1 MGKAFGMA
9 AASFCI
15 SFCALGA
22 AATWYVDDSAS
33 GGGGGTSWATA
44 FATIQQGIDSASDAD
59 TVIVAEGTYFE
70 NVYLHGKNIVL
81 TSTDPLNPATV
92 ANTIINGNQAG
103 SVVTFSGTEDE
114 ACALSGFTIRNG
126 QAYRGGGICGGLKSY
141 STHATIER
149 NVVAGNVAQ
158 GEPQANGGGLALCDG
173 PILNN
178 TISENVAKFGG
189 GLSRCNGTIR
199 GNSVKDN
206 RASSMGGGLIWCD
219 GTILNNIVVGNQG
232 SGLRECDGVV
242 ENNTVYAN
250 SHHSPGGGITCCDA
264 VIRNCIIWGNKSSN
278 GSQVAWEGNSA
289 YQSARFIYCCVEE
302 WTRGGEG
309 NINRAPHLVN
319 PEAGDFHLTSW
330 SPCIDA
336 GDPESDFSAEPM
348 PNGER
353 VNMGAY
359 GNTPEAA
366 SRSSDTDSDRLPD
379 AWEMHWFGE
388 LSRNSAGDPEGDGV
402 TNIVEY
408 WQGWD
413 PTAPS
418 PKVVCNLTRG
428 TTYPAIQPALN
439 DARDGEELVVYPG
452 TYIENITFPNRNV
465 VLRSSDPT
473 DADVVAS
480 TVIDGNG
487 AGSAVTFSGM
497 ENESC
502 VLSGFTIRNGKAR
515 YGGGVCGGTDASR
528 THATVKR
535 NVIAGNS
542 ARGGAISAYAVG
554 GGLAY
559 CDGTIENNVIRGNS
573 ADDYGGGLC
582 HCDGTICNNL
592 ITANS
597 AGAGGGLSACH
608 GIIRNNIISQNS
620 TIPWD
625 GALSDCNGI
634 IISNTIFGNLCTRYA
649 GGLSVCQGTISNCI
663 IWGNGGVYQVGN
675 SSTPTYSCIQDWQ
688 GGGEGNTSAYPY
700 FVDRAAGDYH
710 EQNWSP
716 CIDAGDPSL
725 DFSNEPQP
733 NGGRVNIG
741 AYGNTPEA
749 VSKSPDVDDD
759 GLPDDWEMEI
769 FGNLVQ
775 EASDDPDGDGKTNFQ
790 EYRRGK
796 DPMSVGTWY
805 VDVSVASP
813 GDGSSWRSAFKFIQA
828 GIDAAH
834 EWDTVMVAPGI
845 YLENIVLKGRNII
858 LRSTDPLDP
867 EVVAN
872 TIIDGNQAG
881 SVVTFAGTEDE
892 TCILSGFTIRRGSA
906 TEEGG
911 GIYGAVYADGTH
923 ATIQNN
929 VITRNS
935 ALDGGGLARCGG
947 TIRNNII
954 SDNSARSGGGG
965 LYRCDGNI
973 ENSTVYGNSAD
984 YGAALFSCYGAVRNC
999 IIWANRGRHL
1009 EIDSHPT
1016 YCCIQGWTGGGTGN
1030 IGYYPCFADA
1040 PKGNFHLQNWSP
1052 CVDAGDSASPFSE
1065 EPQPN
1070 GGRINMGAYGN
1081 TPEATRTPADTDGDG
1096 LPDVWELQF
1105 FANLSEDKYG
1115 DPDRD
1120 GVSNVEE
1127 YRRGSDPACVP
1138 HSYVDA
1144 SVPVSGDGTSWQSP
1158 FKMIQEGIDKA
1169 MDGDVVVV
1177 GPGTYA
1183 ENIEF
1188 KGKNIILRGTDPLDA
1203 SVVAETII
1211 SGNGQG
1217 PVVTFLGSEGESCIL
1232 SGFTIRGGKA
1242 ENGGGIYG
1250 GKGRDQMHATI
1261 ENNVISGNSAEKWP
1275 GMGGGGIAYCDGIIR
1290 NNVLSGN
1297 VAGFGAGLLRCDGTI
1312 RNNTISRNSA
1322 HDYGGGLCECNGTIQ
1337 SNTIGG
1343 NSADYGG
1350 ASSRCNGTISNN
1362 VICGNSA
1369 RSRGGGLYL
1378 SDATIRNNTIYA
1390 NSAVNSAGGLDYC
1403 QGTIE
1408 NCIIWGN
1415 TGFGQLSDSSVPSY
1429 SCIQAWRG
1437 GGEGNIAEDPRFVD
1451 AEGPDDDPETSED
1464 NNYRLSPDSPCI
1476 DAGNNEVYMWDEF
1489 DLDGNSRIFYGV
1501 SSATVDMGAYE
1512 YPSVRPEKVS
1522 FTISSAHGSPVP
1534 ALGSYVY
1541 APGQLVPG
1549 GSVISPAYEDGQD
1562 TRYRCI
1568 GYTGDGNA
1576 PSSVG
1581 TDRTSYPAFRIWW
1594 DSALTWN
1601 WVAQYRTM
1609 AVAGEGGTVSPPG
1622 ETWYDEGESVTFSAH
1637 PAKRHR
1643 VAEWFVDG
1651 GPVQMGGIVFSLH
1664 AIQRPHKVVVTFKKI
1679 PSIIVRSNI
1688 AAPYELRRLPYA
1700 QPIAG
1705 TTQPTNNPK
1714 VFEQTRTDMEPGEWE
1729 IRWLPQHDAWPEES
1743 VIEVGTLEDGG
1754 EMVFTKDYIAN
1765 MPIAIQQLVIQGFN
1779 YATGTFTVRVQIQ
1792 NTTGIN
1798 GVTERTFTAPL
1809 WLVVKN
1815 VVFTVAG
1822 PDSAGSL
1829 WNADG
1834 ITSAR
1839 YPDSGDYQYL
1849 DVSHWAPLGPGET
1862 SPEVVLEF
1870 YIKDRNPNFR
1880 PVIEVWAD
1888 DPVRLIM
1895 PPISLESIA
1904 AAADGGILLRWRP
1917 SEGDVCIVEA
1927 SDSLLG
1933 SWVPISGQIS
1943 SCSGIMEW
1951 LDTPPAH
1958 FSRRFY
1964 RIRALPR

>member
-1 MGKAFGMA
+1 MSWETALKTIQEGID
-9 AASFCI
+9 AASH
-15 SFCALGA
+15 G
-22 AATWYVDDSAS
+22 
-33 GGGGGTSWATA
+33 
-44 FATIQQGIDSASDAD
+44 D
-59 TVIVAEGTYFE
+59 TVIVAEGTYVE
-70 NVYLHGKNIVL
+70 NIHFHGKNIVL
-81 TSTDPLNPATV
+81 RSTDPLDPSVV
-92 ANTIINGNQAG
+92 AATIIDGNKAG

-114 ACALSGFTIRNG
+114 ASTLSGFTICNG

-141 STHATIER
+141 ITHATIER
-149 NVVAGNVAQ
+149 NVIVGNVAQ

-178 TISENVAKFGG
+178 TISQNVAKFGG

-206 RASSMGGGLIWCD
+206 RASSIGGGLIWCD
-219 GTILNNIVVGNQG
+219 GMILNNIVVGNQG
-232 SGLRECDGVV
+232 SGLGECDGVV
-242 ENNTVYAN
+242 ENNTVYGN
-250 SHHSPGGGITCCDA
+250 SYHSPGGGITCCDA

-278 GSQVAWEGNSA
+278 GSQVAWENGSE
-289 YQSARFIYCCVEE
+289 YRPSRFIYCCVEE

-309 NINRAPHLVN
+309 NINRAPHFIN
-319 PEAGDFHLTSW
+319 PEGGDFHLRTW

-336 GDPESDFSAEPM
+336 GDPESDFSVEPA
-348 PNGER
+348 PNGGR

-366 SRSSDTDSDRLPD
+366 SRSFDTDSDGLPD
-379 AWEMHWFGE
+379 AWEIHWFGD
-388 LSRNSAGDPEGDGV
+388 LLGNHAGDPEGDGV
-402 TNIVEY
+402 ANIVEY

-418 PKVVCNLTRG
+418 PKIVRNLTKG
-428 TTYPAIQPALN
+428 TTYLAIQPALN

-452 TYIENITFPNRNV
+452 TYIENIAFPNRNV
-465 VLRSSDPT
+465 VLRSSDST
-473 DADVVAS
+473 DADVVGS

-487 AGSAVTFSGM
+487 AGSTVTFSGM

-515 YGGGVCGGTDASR
+515 YGGGICGGTDSRR
-528 THATVKR
+528 THATIE
-535 NVIAGNS
+535 NSVIVGNTAKVLPS
-542 ARGGAISAYAVG
+542 AFEANG
-554 GGLAY
+554 GGLAF
-559 CDGTIENNVIRGNS
+559 CDGIISKNRICDNV
-573 ADDYGGGLC
+573 AEDYGGGLFQ
-582 HCDGTICNNL
+582 CDGTIANN
-592 ITANS
+592 IIAHNS
-597 AGAGGGLSACH
+597 ALNASGLARCH
-608 GIIRNNIISQNS
+608 GMIRNNIITGNS
-620 TIPWD
+620 ADSVGTMF
-625 GALSDCNGI
+625 DCNGTI
-634 IISNTIFGNLCTRYA
+634 LNNTICGNASEGYPGALC
-649 GGLSVCQGTISNCI
+649 VCQGTISNCI
-663 IWGNGGVYQVGN
+663 IWGNRGTSQLGSCSV
-675 SSTPTYSCIQDWQ
+675 PMYSCIQGWV
-688 GGGEGNTSAYPY
+688 GGGKGNVGYYPH
-700 FVDRAAGDYH
+700 FVDAQNADYH
-710 EQNWSP
+710 LKSWSP
-716 CIDAGDPSL
+716 CIDAGDPTSA
-725 DFSNEPQP
+725 FFQEPQP
-733 NGGRVNIG
+733 NGGRINMG
-741 AYGNTPEA
+741 AYGNTSEA
-749 VSKSPDVDDD
+749 TSKSPDTDSDQ
-759 GLPDDWEMEI
+759 LPDAWEMEY
-769 FGNLVQ
+769 FGDLSQ
-775 EASDDPDGDGKTNFQ
+775 GRDDDSDGDKVPNIE
-790 EYRRGK
+790 EYRRGS
-796 DPMSVGTWY
+796 DPLAVPHWY
-805 VDVSVASP
+805 VDGSVSAS
-813 GDGSSWRSAFKFIQA
+813 GDGKSWGTAFKKIQE
-828 GIDAAH
+828 GIDAASDH
-834 EWDTVMVAPGI
+834 DTVIVGEGSYVENI
-845 YLENIVLKGRNII
+845 RFNGKNIVLC
-858 LRSTDPLDP
+858 STDPLDAD
-867 EVVAN
+867 VVTS
-872 TIIDGNQAG
+872 TIIDGSQSGA
-881 SVVTFAGTEDE
+881 VVSFSGTEDDS
-892 TCILSGFTIRRGSA
+892 CVLSGFTIRNGNAQS
-906 TEEGG
+906 GG
-911 GIYGAVYADGTH
+911 GIYGARAR
-923 ATIQNN
+923 ATICNNVVMENSAGEGGGLSLCNGAIQNN
-929 VITRNS
+929 TICGNS
-935 ALDGGGLARCGG
+935 AGDGGGLAWCDG
-947 TIRNNII
+947 TIQNNII
-954 SDNSARSGGGG
+954 RDNSSKRGGGG
-965 LYRCDGNI
+965 LYRCAG
-973 ENSTVYGNSAD
+973 TVQNNTIYGNSAD
-984 YGAALFSCYGAVRNC
+984 YGAGLFSCWGVVRNC
-999 IIWANRGRHL
+999 IVWVNRGRHL
-1009 EIDSHPT
+1009 EMDSDAS

-1030 IGYYPCFADA
+1030 IGYYPCFVGASSGD
-1040 PKGNFHLQNWSP
+1040 FHLQNWSP
-1052 CVDAGDSASPFSE
+1052 CVDAGDPTSAFSQ

-1070 GGRINMGAYGN
+1070 GGRVNMGTYGN
-1081 TPEATRTPADTDGDG
+1081 TPEATRTTADTDGDG

-1105 FANLSEDKYG
+1105 FAELSEDKYG

-1127 YRRGSDPACVP
+1127 YRRGSDPARVP

-1144 SVPVSGDGTSWQSP
+1144 SVPVSGDGTSWQSAL
-1158 FKMIQEGIDKA
+1158 KTIQEGIDKA

-1177 GPGTYA
+1177 GPGTYT

-1188 KGKNIILRGTDPLDA
+1188 KGKNIVLRGTDPLDA
-1203 SVVAETII
+1203 SVVAGTLIT
-1211 SGNGQG
+1211 GNGQG
-1217 PVVTFLGSEGESCIL
+1217 PVVTFWGFEGESCIL

-1242 ENGGGIYG
+1242 EDGGGIYG
-1250 GKGRDQMHATI
+1250 GKGRYQTHATI
-1261 ENNVISGNSAEKWP
+1261 ENNVISGNSAEKWA

-1322 HDYGGGLCECNGTIQ
+1322 RDYGGGLCECNGTIQ
-1337 SNTIGG
+1337 NNTISG
-1343 NSADYGG
+1343 NSADCGG
-1350 ASSRCNGTISNN
+1350 ASSRCNGTILNN

-1378 SDATIRNNTIYA
+1378 SDATIRNNTIYG

-1403 QGTIE
+1403 HGTIE

-1451 AEGPDDDPETSED
+1451 ADGPDDDPGTFED

-1476 DAGNNEVYMWDEF
+1476 DAGNNEAHMWDEL
-1489 DLDGNSRIFYGV
+1489 DPDGNSRIFHGV

-1512 YPSVRPEKVS
+1512 YPSLRPENVS
-1522 FTISSAHGSPVP
+1522 FMISSAHGSPVP
-1534 ALGSYVY
+1534 AVGSYVH
-1541 APGQLVPG
+1541 APGQVVPG
-1549 GSVISPAYEDGQD
+1549 GSVTSPAYEDGQH
-1562 TRYRCI
+1562 TRYRCT
-1568 GYTGDGNA
+1568 GYTGTGNA

-1601 WVAQYRTM
+1601 WVAQYRMM
-1609 AVAGEGGTVSPPG
+1609 AMAGEGGTVRPPG

-1643 VAEWFVDG
+1643 VAEWFMDG

-1664 AIQRPHKVVVTFKKI
+1664 DIQRPHKVVVTFKKI

-1700 QPIAG
+1700 QAIAG

-1729 IRWLPQHDAWPEES
+1729 IRWLPQHDAWPEEP

-1754 EMVFTKDYIAN
+1754 EIVFTKDYIAN

-1822 PDSAGSL
+1822 PDSQGSL

-1839 YPDSGDYQYL
+1839 YPHSGDYQYL

-1862 SPEVVLEF
+1862 SPEAELEF
-1870 YIKDRNPNFR
+1870 YIRDRNPNFM

-1895 PPISLESIA
+1895 PPISVETIA

-1933 SWVPISGQIS
+1933 SWSPISDKIS
-1943 SCSGIMEW
+1943 SSSGIIEW
-1951 LDTPPAH
+1951 LDTPPPH